1 MINIKKMQRSWSF
14 TKAIFY
20 MYLQSTG
27 RQIRN
32 SVKRKESS
40 NELFNNT
47 NASQPFARKFF
58 EVSLQPNSH
67 VSSFSVLQILYSNI
81 IHVILSSIKK
91 LFWMCLR
98 GLQNI
103 SSVIRQK
110 GDSKIRFWE
119 IWQALFS
126 WNNRFEIH
134 PLALLPTI
142 LEVSRTRV
150 QIFKTNYKTGLLLH
164 LDKYRMFNKTKLKY
178 NRNQNYNIITDTIYK
193 CR

>member
-1 MINIKKMQRSWSF
+1 MQRSWSF

-81 IHVILSSIKK
+81 IHVIL
-91 LFWMCLR
+91 
-98 GLQNI
+98 
-103 SSVIRQK
+103 
-110 GDSKIRFWE
+110 
-119 IWQALFS
+119 
-126 WNNRFEIH
+126 
-134 PLALLPTI
+134 
-142 LEVSRTRV
+142 
-150 QIFKTNYKTGLLLH
+150 
-164 LDKYRMFNKTKLKY
+164 
-178 NRNQNYNIITDTIYK
+178 
-193 CR
+193 